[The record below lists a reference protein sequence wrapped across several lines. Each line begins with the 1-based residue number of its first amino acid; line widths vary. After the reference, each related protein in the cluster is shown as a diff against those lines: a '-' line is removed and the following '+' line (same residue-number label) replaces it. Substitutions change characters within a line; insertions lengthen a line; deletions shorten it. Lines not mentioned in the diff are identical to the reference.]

1 MRVAAYDGKIGA
13 AICGRAT
20 RLWAQVHDAELP
32 GQPPAMDILMWR
44 ELVAFAGGR
53 GTAEA
58 WLREGRWWRVVRGAY
73 APVELL
79 DDAATRARAL
89 RLVLPE
95 DAAVSGRTALWL
107 LGIDVAGDDVEV
119 TVPRGR
125 HLRARAGLRV
135 VSAELAHHDLVEV
148 GGRLSVSAARAV
160 VDVARR
166 ESMVEAVAVADA
178 VLRAGAATPE
188 QLLDVVDRSRGLRG
202 VSHARAVLPHLEP
215 RSESLMESR
224 LRMRFVLGGVP
235 RPAAQVDVYD
245 DLGHVARVDLLLEDV
260 ALEYDGRDVR
270 LDKDVFIRER
280 RRQTRLLETGLELRR
295 FTSADVYVRPA
306 AAVCAEVLR
315 AVELAR
321 GRGGSRARTGPD
333 TLRAPRLRPLRTLAD
348 TRCADA
354 A

>member
-1 MRVAAYDGKIGA
+1 MAAAGTR
-13 AICGRAT
+13 GR
-20 RLWAQVHDAELP
+20 
-32 GQPPAMDILMWR
+32 
-44 ELVAFAGGR
+44 
-53 GTAEA
+53 AEA

-73 APVELL
+73 APVERM
-79 DDAATRARAL
+79 DDAATRAAAL

-107 LGIDVAGDDVEV
+107 LGIDVAGQEVEA

-135 VSAELAHHDLVEV
+135 VSAELSDGDLVEV
-148 GGRLSVSAARAV
+148 AGRLSVSAARAV

-166 ESMVEAVAVADA
+166 EPLAESVAVADA
-178 VLRAGAATPE
+178 VLRAGAATEE
-188 QLLDVVDRSRGLRG
+188 QLVDVLDRSRGLRG
-202 VSHARAVLPHLEP
+202 VTHARAVVPHLEP

-245 DLGHVARVDLLLEDV
+245 EQGHVARVDMLIEDV
-260 ALEYDGRDVR
+260 ALEYDGRDAR
-270 LDKDVFIRER
+270 LDKDVFVRER

-295 FTSADVYVRPA
+295 FTSADVYVRPS

-315 AVELAR
+315 AVEQAR
-321 GRGGSRARTGPD
+321 GRRRVTLRTGPD
-333 TLRAPRLRPLRTLAD
+333 TLRAPRLSPLSTLAD
-348 TRCADA
+348 LHRADA